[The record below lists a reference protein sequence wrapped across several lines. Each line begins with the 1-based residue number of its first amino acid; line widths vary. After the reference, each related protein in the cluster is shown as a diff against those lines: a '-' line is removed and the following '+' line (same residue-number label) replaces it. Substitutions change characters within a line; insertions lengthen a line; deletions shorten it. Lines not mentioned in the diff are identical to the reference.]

1 MLTLPATTVDYFLA
15 GLESFMRRSGQDTHW
30 GVTVLKLEGKPDAD
44 LLARVWE
51 QIHAHHPMLGAR
63 LKRVWRGWR
72 LARSRSL
79 RLLHLLTIGFV
90 VLQSWLGQTCPLT
103 LWESALR
110 VQAGGQGYQRGLIED
125 WVGRCLFYNA
135 PPTVFVLIYSGFAAL
150 VIWTWWRWPPRRRS
164 GK

>member
-1 MLTLPATTVDYFLA
+1 MSLSPTAA
-15 GLESFMRRSGQDTHW
+15 GWL
-30 GVTVLKLEGKPDAD
+30 AD
-44 LLARVWE
+44 LILLL
-51 QIHAHHPMLGAR
+51 HALIVLFVVLLPPLIWIGG
-63 LKRVWRGWR
+63 WRGWR